1 LSNLERK
8 IMHLAIDTSTDNA
21 SMALVSGEIV
31 VFELN
36 WKCAQN
42 HTVEFLSRLEYLMA
56 QHGLESKDINS
67 LSVALG
73 PGSFSGTRVGLS
85 IAKGLAYSLN
95 IPLAGVSTL
104 AVEAY
109 SFAATGLPICAI
121 HSAGRGEIAAATY
134 QLLNGEWRQVVAEH
148 ITTLDTLLA
157 GTTEKTLFCG
167 EILEAA
173 IEVIRKSLAE
183 NAVIPA
189 PAARVR
195 RAAYLAEL
203 GQKRIAAGDADNP
216 ATLQPLY
223 LRRPVISQPKKAY
236 GTV

>member
-1 LSNLERK
+1 
-8 IMHLAIDTSTDNA
+8 MHLAIDTSTDNA
-21 SMALVSGEIV
+21 GLALVSGATVI
-31 VFELN
+31 FELD
-36 WKCAQN
+36 WKCGQN
-42 HTVEFLSRLEYLMA
+42 HTVEFMPRLQYLMT
-56 QHGLESKDINS
+56 QHGFEAKDIES
-67 LSVALG
+67 VSVALG

-109 SFAATGLPICAI
+109 PFAVTGLPICPV
-121 HSAGRGEIAAATY
+121 HNAGRGEIAAATY
-134 QLLNGEWRQVVAEH
+134 QMSNGEWRQVVPEH
-148 ITTLDTLLA
+148 ITTIEVLLT
-157 GTTEKTLFCG
+157 GITEKTLFCG
-167 EILEAA
+167 EIPEAA
-173 IEVIRKSLAE
+173 IETIENNLGE
-183 NAVIPA
+183 NAVIPSFT
-189 PAARVR
+189 ARLR

-223 LRRPVISQPKKAY
+223 LRRPAISQPKKAY

>member
-1 LSNLERK
+1 
-8 IMHLAIDTSTDNA
+8 MHFAIDTSTDNA
-21 SMALVSGEIV
+21 GMALVSGEAVI
-31 VFELN
+31 FELA

-42 HTVEFLSRLEYLMA
+42 HTVEFLPRLQYLMA
-56 QHGLESKDINS
+56 QHGVEAKGINS

-85 IAKGLAYSLN
+85 IAKGLAYSLS

-109 SFAATGLPICAI
+109 PFALTGLPICPI
-121 HSAGRGEIAAATY
+121 HNAGRSEIAAATY
-134 QLLNGEWRQVVAEH
+134 QMQVGEWKQVVPEH
-148 ITTLDTLLA
+148 ITTIEALLA
-157 GTTEKTLFCG
+157 VVTEKTLFCG
-167 EILEAA
+167 EIPAAA
-173 IEVIRKSLAE
+173 IESIKGNLRE

-189 PAARVR
+189 SAARVR

-203 GQKRIAAGDADNP
+203 GQKRIAAGDTDNP

-223 LRRPVISQPKKAY
+223 LRRPVITQPKKAY